1 MRFEELL
8 ERWEAGALSHAEAAA
23 ALGVSERTLRRWRV
37 CHAEAATALG
47 VSGRTF
53 RRWRVRHAGEGAAGL
68 VDRRIDRLMLI
79 ICSLIA
85 LAIVVM
91 LAVAF
96 FASIATFWP
105 YNLTPSFKNY
115 DFDTMDGGGWASYY
129 NSLELGAL
137 TALFG
142 TAIVFSGAYLI
153 EKTPRFKQTRGFAQ
167 FLALLPLAV
176 PGLVLGLGYI
186 FFFNNPSNPLNFIY
200 GTMTILVVCTVS
212 HFYSVS
218 HLTAVTAL
226 KQIDQEFETV
236 SASLRVPFWRTF
248 ARVTLPV
255 CLPAVL
261 DIAMYLF
268 VNAMTT
274 VSAVVFL
281 YSPRT
286 TPAAIAVLNMDDAG
300 DVAPAAAMAMLI
312 FFTSAAIRT
321 AYVLVTQGY
330 LTRSQAWRKR

>member
-1 MRFEELL
+1 VPYAPKADPM
-8 ERWEAGALSHAEAAA
+8 
-23 ALGVSERTLRRWRV
+23 V
-37 CHAEAATALG
+37 
-47 VSGRTF
+47 
-53 RRWRVRHAGEGAAGL
+53 
-68 VDRRIDRLMLI
+68 DRLMLA
-79 ICSLIA
+79 ICTLIA
-85 LAIVVM
+85 LAILVI
-91 LAVAF
+91 LGVAF

-115 DFDTMDGGGWASYY
+115 DFDMMDGGGWASYY
-129 NSLELGAL
+129 NSLIMAGL

-142 TAIVFSGAYLI
+142 TAIVFSGAYLV
-153 EKTPRFKQTRGFAQ
+153 EKTPRFREARRFVQ

-186 FFFNNPSNPLNFIY
+186 FFFNNPANPLRFLY
-200 GTMTILVVCTVS
+200 GTMAILVICTIS

-226 KQIDQEFETV
+226 RQIDQEFETV

-248 ARVTLPV
+248 ARVTLPI

-281 YSPRT
+281 YSPST
-286 TPAAIAVLNMDDAG
+286 TLAAIAVLNMDDAG
-300 DVAPAAAMAMLI
+300 DVAPAAAMAMVI
-312 FFTSAAIRT
+312 FVTSAVIRA
-321 AYVLVTQGY
+321 AYMLITQGY
-330 LTRSQAWRKR
+330 LAHSQAWRTR